1 MRRAAL
7 VPVLAIA
14 TLFTFVPGVA
24 AIGPGG
30 WDHAGHG
37 ATSAQASLN
46 GAVYALNA
54 DDPGVLLVGGNFTS
68 AGGVANA
75 SRIAAWNG
83 TAWGALNGTPIS
95 NGAVNA
101 IAYHAGKVYAGGTFI
116 NAGGNADADF
126 LAVWDGSGWAPFC
139 TSTKPGPA
147 FGGSVLA
154 LQVIGNTLF
163 VGGAFQNGA
172 GINAADYLLACD
184 LTTGASSSTVPNDG
198 DMSGAVY
205 ALTADSNGTLYAGGQ
220 FINVATIPAADHV
233 AAYDGS
239 WHAMG
244 TGPGGPDTAAV
255 DSFVRGITAHGTDV
269 YIGTDSVDVAGIAN
283 ADHVARWNGSAW
295 SAVGSNTAGTNGW
308 FTTTT
313 FINALTMVGS
323 MVVAAGSFQNA
334 NGVATADNVAY
345 FDGSTWRPIGSN
357 GAGNGPYIG
366 NTTALAIFRSKVYA
380 SGNFTSAGG
389 DTWAVSLAAYALTLP
404 DARIATVSAGPFTGN
419 AIYSPTATGESRS
432 RYVTRGHTG
441 TFYVNVQNDGLV
453 AATFTIKGTGG
464 ARGITVRY
472 YRGATNV
479 TTAVTAGTYSTG
491 AIGPRASA
499 TLKMVVTV
507 AASSASSGSFLVKA
521 TSISGT
527 PADAV
532 KAIVKAR

>member
-37 ATSAQASLN
+37 ATSTTASLN

-54 DDPGVLLVGGNFTS
+54 DAPSVLLVGGNFTS
-68 AGGVANA
+68 AGGNANA
-75 SRIAAWNG
+75 ARIATWNG
-83 TAWGALNGTPIS
+83 SAWGALSGTPIS
-95 NGAVNA
+95 NGSVNA
-101 IAYHAGKVYAGGTFI
+101 IAYHAGKVYAGGTFQ

-139 TSTKPGPA
+139 NATGPA
-147 FGGSVLA
+147 FGGNVMA
-154 LQVIGNTLF
+154 LQVIGNTLY

-220 FINVATIPAADHV
+220 FINLATIPAADHI
-233 AAYDGS
+233 AAYDGT

-244 TGPGGPDTAAV
+244 IGAGPGGGAV
-255 DSFVRGITAHGTDV
+255 DSFVRGLTAHGTDV

-283 ADHVARWNGSAW
+283 ADHVARWDGAAW

-313 FINALTMVGS
+313 FINALTTVGS
-323 MVVAAGSFQNA
+323 MIFAAGSFQNA

-345 FDGSTWRPIGSN
+345 FDGSTWRPVGSN

-404 DARIATVSAGPFTGN
+404 DARIAIASAGPFSGN
-419 AIYSPTATGESRS
+419 AVYSSTAAGESRS
-432 RYVTRGHTG
+432 MFVTRRHTG
-441 TFYVNVQNDGLV
+441 TFYVNFQNDGLV
-453 AATFTIKGTGG
+453 AATFTIRGTGG

-479 TTAVTAGTYSTG
+479 TTAVKAGTYSTG
-491 AIGPRASA
+491 AIAARSSV

-507 AASSASSGSFLVKA
+507 AASSATSGSFLVKA
-521 TSISGT
+521 SSVSGT

>member
-14 TLFTFVPGVA
+14 TLLTFAPGVA

-37 ATSAQASLN
+37 ATSALASLN

-83 TAWGALNGTPIS
+83 TAWGALNGTPIG

-154 LQVIGNTLF
+154 LQVIGNTLY

-172 GINAADYLLACD
+172 GIDAADYLLACD
-184 LTTGASSSTVPNDG
+184 LTTGASSATVAHDG

-220 FINVATIPAADHV
+220 FINVATIPEADHV
-233 AAYDGS
+233 AAYDGT

-244 TGPGGPDTAAV
+244 SGPAPAGGGAV
-255 DSFVRGITAHGTDV
+255 EGYVRGLTAHGTDV
-269 YIGTDSVDVAGIAN
+269 YIGTDVVDVAGIAN
-283 ADHVARWNGSAW
+283 ADHVARWDGSTW

-308 FTTTT
+308 FPTTA
-313 FINALTMVGS
+313 FINALTTVGPMVF
-323 MVVAAGSFQNA
+323 AAGSFQNA
-334 NGVATADNVAY
+334 NGVATADNIAY

-357 GAGNGPYIG
+357 GAGNGPLPG
-366 NTTALAIFRSKVYA
+366 NITALEVFRNKVYA

-389 DTWAVSLAAYALTLP
+389 DTWAVSLAAYALMLP
-404 DARIATVSAGPFTGN
+404 DARIATVAAGPYVGNSVYSATG
-419 AIYSPTATGESRS
+419 AGESRT
-432 RYVTRGHTG
+432 RFVTRGHSG
-441 TFYVNVQNDGLV
+441 TFYVAVQNDGLV
-453 AATFTIKGTGG
+453 AASFTIKGTGS
-464 ARGITVRY
+464 ARGYTVKY
-472 YRGATNV
+472 FRGTTNV
-479 TTAVTAGTYSTG
+479 TTAVKAGTYSTG
-491 AIGPRASA
+491 AIAARASV
-499 TLKMVVTV
+499 TLKVVVTR
-507 AASSASSGSFLVKA
+507 ALSSTTSVTYLVRA
-521 TSISGT
+521 TSVAGT

-532 KAIVKAR
+532 KVIVKAH